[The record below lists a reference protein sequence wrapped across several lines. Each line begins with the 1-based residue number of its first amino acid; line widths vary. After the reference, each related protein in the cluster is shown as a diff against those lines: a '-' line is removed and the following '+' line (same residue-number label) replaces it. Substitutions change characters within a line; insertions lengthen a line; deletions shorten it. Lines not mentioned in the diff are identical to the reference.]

1 MSQRAGGERDQLRS
15 RSRVGSARK
24 STKMGEGVGVLEV
37 GRHDSG
43 KAVWFNLPAWL
54 EVNDSCRN
62 SQLFLSTRGE
72 RGFIG
77 SRAVGPSRGG
87 GTVAGA
93 GGSSC
98 GGRRGMK
105 VDDTDLTA

>member
-77 SRAVGPSRGG
+77 SRAVARHA
-87 GTVAGA
+87 VAA
-93 GGSSC
+93 LSPVPVVP
-98 GGRRGMK
+98 R
-105 VDDTDLTA
+105 VVVAVA